1 MNGQELKEK
10 LQEMNIVLTDV
21 ANGLNISTQALNS
34 KLKASDIGV
43 SFIKDIARVINKN
56 VYELINAEPP
66 ESEKANKNDYLLK
79 RREQKLLQNTTHNKF
94 IETSRIPIFDI
105 PIDASFLER
114 YNDDGPYYEPIGFL
128 DIPRLRNCNFIARVT
143 GNSMYPILKSSGYV
157 ACRIV
162 QDFSYFEEGEMY
174 FVSTRNGFET
184 VKYVQTGDNP
194 DELKLIPHN
203 EKIKASVIKK
213 EIVLKMCIVEAWI
226 NFR

>member
-1 MNGQELKEK
+1 MIRERIIQFIDYKGISKYKFYQDTGFSNGFLDKEGAIGSDK
-10 LQEMNIVLTDV
+10 CEKISYVYPDINLEWLITGNGEM
-21 ANGLNISTQALNS
+21 
-34 KLKASDIGV
+34 
-43 SFIKDIARVINKN
+43 INEGPK
-56 VYELINAEPP
+56 
-66 ESEKANKNDYLLK
+66 SYLEK
-79 RREQKLLQNTTHNKF
+79 RRSIKSSQKKIGAGKITITAGV
-94 IETSRIPIFDI
+94 PIYDI

-128 DIPRLRNCNFIARVT
+128 DIPRLRNCNFIARVS
-143 GNSMYPILKSSGYV
+143 GNSMYPILKSGGYV

-184 VKYVQTGDNP
+184 VKYVQTGDNA

-213 EIVLKMCIVEAWI
+213 EIVLKMCIVEGWI
-226 NFR
+226 SFR